1 MLIEGP
7 VNISIVDNDMGG
19 RELHLKFTPEFKALK
34 LPQQSDSFHEFI
46 HYLKSEIDVLE
57 ETDPNHQGMLTI
69 LQIAEQLLPHIEANE
84 IPLED
89 AIVVNIQ
96 NDSPFGNIQIKTN

>member
-7 VNISIVDNDMGG
+7 LNISIVDTDTGD
-19 RELHLKFTPEFKALK
+19 RELHLKFSAEFKALK
-34 LPQQSDSFHEFI
+34 LNQQCDSFHEFI
-46 HYLKSEIDVLE
+46 HYLKAEIDLLE
-57 ETDPNHQGMLTI
+57 ESDPNRHGMLTI
-69 LQIAEQLLPHIEANE
+69 QQIAEQLLPHIESNE

-96 NDSPFGNIQIKTN
+96 ADSPFGNIKTKP

>member
-7 VNISIVDNDMGG
+7 LNISVIDTDTGG

-34 LPQQSDSFHEFI
+34 HNQQCDSVHEFI
-46 HYLKSEIDVLE
+46 HYLKTEIDVLE
-57 ETDPNHQGMLTI
+57 ESDPNRHGMLTI
-69 LQIAEQLLPHIEANE
+69 QQIVEQLLPHIEANE

-96 NDSPFGNIQIKTN
+96 PDTTFGNILNQS

>member
-1 MLIEGP
+1 MLIKGP
-7 VNISIVDNDMGG
+7 LNISVVDSDTGD

-34 LPQQSDSFHEFI
+34 LNQQCDSFHEFI
-46 HYLKSEIDVLE
+46 HYLKSEIDILE
-57 ETDPNHQGMLTI
+57 ESDPNRHGMLTI
-69 LQIAEQLLPHIEANE
+69 QQIAEQLLPHIESNE

-96 NDSPFGNIQIKTN
+96 ANNPFANIEIKS

>member
-7 VNISIVDNDMGG
+7 LNISIVETETGD

-34 LPQQSDSFHEFI
+34 LNQQCDSFHEFI
-46 HYLKSEIDVLE
+46 HYMKTEIDVLE
-57 ETDPNHQGMLTI
+57 ESDPNRHGMLTI
-69 LQIAEQLLPHIEANE
+69 QQIAEQLLPHIESNE

-96 NDSPFGNIQIKTN
+96 VDSPFGNIAIKS

>member
-7 VNISIVDNDMGG
+7 INISVVDTETGE
-19 RELHLKFTPEFKALK
+19 RELHLKFSSEFKALK
-34 LPQQSDSFHEFI
+34 LNQQCDSFHEFI
-46 HYLKSEIDVLE
+46 HYLKTEIDVLE
-57 ETDPNHQGMLTI
+57 ESDPNRHGMLTI
-69 LQIAEQLLPHIEANE
+69 QQVAEQLLPHIEANE

-96 NDSPFGNIQIKTN
+96 ADSPFGNIEIK

>member
-7 VNISIVDNDMGG
+7 LNISVIETDTGG

-34 LPQQSDSFHEFI
+34 HDKQCDSFHEFI
-46 HYLKSEIDVLE
+46 HYLKTEIDVLE
-57 ETDPNHQGMLTI
+57 ESDPNRHGMLTI
-69 LQIAEQLLPHIEANE
+69 QQIAEQLLPHIEANE

-96 NDSPFGNIQIKTN
+96 ADSPFANILNLS

>member
-1 MLIEGP
+1 MLIEAP
-7 VNISIVDNDMGG
+7 LNISVIDTDTGG

-34 LPQQSDSFHEFI
+34 QDQQRDSFHEFI
-46 HYLKSEIDVLE
+46 HYLKTEIDVLE
-57 ETDPNHQGMLTI
+57 ESDPNRHGMLTI
-69 LQIAEQLLPHIEANE
+69 QQIAEQLLTHIEANE

-96 NDSPFGNIQIKTN
+96 PDTTFGNILNQS

>member
-7 VNISIVDNDMGG
+7 LNISVIDTDTGG
-19 RELHLKFTPEFKALK
+19 RELHLKFTPEFKALEHS
-34 LPQQSDSFHEFI
+34 QQCDSFHEFI
-46 HYLKSEIDVLE
+46 HYLKTEIDVLE
-57 ETDPNHQGMLTI
+57 ESDPNHHGMLSI
-69 LQIAEQLLPHIEANE
+69 QQIAEQLLPHIEANE

-96 NDSPFGNIQIKTN
+96 ADTPFGNVLNQS

>member
-7 VNISIVDNDMGG
+7 LNISIIENETGG
-19 RELHLKFTPEFKALK
+19 RELHLKFSPEFKALK
-34 LPQQSDSFHEFI
+34 LNQQCDSFHEFI

-57 ETDPNHQGMLTI
+57 ESDPNRHGMLTI
-69 LQIAEQLLPHIEANE
+69 QQIAEQLLPHIESNE

-89 AIVVNIQ
+89 AILVNIQ
-96 NDSPFGNIQIKTN
+96 ADSPFANIEIKS

>member
-7 VNISIVDNDMGG
+7 LKISIVDTDAGE

-34 LPQQSDSFHEFI
+34 LDQQCDAFHEFI
-46 HYLKSEIDVLE
+46 HYLKEEIDILE
-57 ETDPNHQGMLTI
+57 ETDPNRQGMLTI
-69 LQIAEQLLPHIEANE
+69 QQIAEQLLPHIESNE

-96 NDSPFGNIQIKTN
+96 ADSPFGDIEIKS